1 MQWSLEQLL
10 LWNYYSCTVEV
21 GNTDPWLQW
30 LNERSVLRQV
40 DEARAERSERVC
52 QGSEIVLEIKKSKDG
67 RGVVARNQKEYI
79 SQTTRG

>member
-1 MQWSLEQLL
+1 MDSYYCAVELL
-10 LWNYYSCTVEV
+10 LRKLGTPTRGSNGRSS
-21 GNTDPWLQW
+21 
-30 LNERSVLRQV
+30 RSVLRQV

-67 RGVVARNQKEYI
+67 RGVVARNQKEYT